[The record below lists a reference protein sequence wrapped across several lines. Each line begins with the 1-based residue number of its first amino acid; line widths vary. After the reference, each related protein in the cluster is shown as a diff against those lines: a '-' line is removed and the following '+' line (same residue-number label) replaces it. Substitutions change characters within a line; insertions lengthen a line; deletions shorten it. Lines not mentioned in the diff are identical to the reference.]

1 MWKLNGPFYYK
12 GAGMSLRK
20 PLVIVDGIIQQIQSG
35 DTLDAVVIEVDI
47 VDVENAEV
55 SAIPKGTPV
64 YVFADGQVKK
74 AQADASG
81 TIEVLG
87 LVYPTSIAPSATGW
101 IITDGILEAST
112 AEWDAI
118 TGGSGGLTAGSI
130 YYLDPDAAGMLTTTA
145 PTTVGN
151 YVVRVGKA
159 LSTTELEI
167 TITQPIL
174 L

>member
-1 MWKLNGPFYYK
+1 MWKLNGPFCYK
-12 GAGMSLRK
+12 GVDMSLRK

-35 DTLDAVVIEVDI
+35 DTLDAVITEVDI
-47 VDVENAEV
+47 ITAENAET

-74 AQADASG
+74 AQANTSG
-81 TIEVLG
+81 TVEIVG
-87 LVYPTSIAPSATGW
+87 LVYPTSISPSETGW
-101 IITDGILEAST
+101 IITDGVLEALT

-118 TGGSGGLTAGSI
+118 TGDRI

-167 TITQPIL
+167 TISQPIL